1 MVGRG
6 AVITHA
12 QELQDNKDHTLV
24 GFYAADNNFTGTGSM
39 LTGDTAAPITTV
51 VNKSFFSTEYG
62 YGLINVAKAL
72 GVAGSTNSNASVDVG
87 NSAAINAIN
96 AFNIGNSFTGKG
108 IVVAVLDTGV
118 DTAITSLTGRV
129 IQGYDFG
136 DGDNDSSP
144 GNLIHGNA
152 IAGIIAAQSNGQNV
166 VGIAPNATILNVKI
180 TNDAGVSSSQ
190 NIASA
195 IRYAVDSGA
204 KVISLAQ
211 ASNRIN
217 VESLLV
223 DAANYAIAHD
233 VLIVAAAGNSAQ
245 THIAGPAVSFI
256 GLSAIIVGNLDLAH
270 HTLFSNSNWAGDAAA
285 NYVVAPSTGWTT
297 SAGDSYQYLVN
308 GGTSYA
314 APYAAGLGALLFE
327 EHPTW
332 TVQQVVHQI
341 ISTSSVNAI
350 TSPSYTNNVIVD
362 ASLVHNILNTVSGSN
377 NIITGNGKDTVKYND
392 SITSHIITGTDKGF
406 IVNNI
411 DGTIDTLA
419 NVQRLAFT
427 DGNIALDLN
436 GNGGKAVKILGAVFG
451 NLNASTKQLIGA
463 ELNLLDNGTS
473 YSDAMALTLQF
484 AGLKTNDAIVTTLWK
499 NVVGTDPT
507 ADEKDQFVHML
518 DNGMKPGDL
527 GVMAADTALNAEHID
542 LIGLQDTGI
551 AYI

>member
-1 MVGRG
+1 MV
-6 AVITHA
+6 
-12 QELQDNKDHTLV
+12 D
-24 GFYAADNNFTGTGSM
+24 FYAADDNFTWTGPM
-39 LTGDTAAPITTV
+39 LTGYMASPTTTV
-51 VNKSFFSTEYG
+51 VNNSFFSTEYG

-72 GVAGSTNSNASVDVG
+72 GVAGDTNPNASVDIG

-96 AFNIGNSFTGKG
+96 AFNIGSSFTGKG
-108 IVVAVLDTGV
+108 VVVAVLDTGV
-118 DTAITSLTGRV
+118 DAAITSLTGRV

-152 IAGIIAAQSNGQNV
+152 IAGIIAAQSNSQNV
-166 VGIAPNATILNVKI
+166 VGVAQNATILNVKI
-180 TNDAGVSSSQ
+180 TNDAGVSSAQ

-195 IRYAVDSGA
+195 IHYAVDRGA

-211 ASNRIN
+211 ASNTSN
-217 VESLLV
+217 VEPLLV
-223 DAANYAIAHD
+223 EAANYAIAHD

-245 THIAGPAVSFI
+245 THIVGPAVSFI
-256 GLSAIIVGNLDLAH
+256 GSSVIFVGNLDLTN

-314 APYAAGLGALLFE
+314 APYVSGLGALLFQ

-332 TVQQVVHQI
+332 TVQQVVQKI

-350 TSPSYTNNVIVD
+350 TSPNYTDNVIVD
-362 ASLVHNILNTVSGSN
+362 RSLVNNVLNPVSGSN
-377 NIITGNGKDTVKYND
+377 NIITGHGMDTVKYND
-392 SITSHIITGTDKGF
+392 SITNHIVAGTDKGF

-411 DGTIDTLA
+411 DGTIDTLT

-436 GNGGKAVKILGAVFG
+436 GNGGRAVKILGAVFG
-451 NLNASTKQLIGA
+451 NLNVSTKKLIGA

-484 AGLKTNDAIVTTLWK
+484 AGLKTNDDIVAMLWK
-499 NVVGTDPT
+499 NVVGTIPT
-507 ADEKDQFVHML
+507 ADEKAPFVHML
-518 DNGMKPGDL
+518 DNGMKIGDL
-527 GVMAADTALNAEHID
+527 GVMAADTALNAVNID
-542 LIGLQDTGI
+542 FIGLQDTGI